1 MSCKV
6 YFNNSCSICKLEID
20 HYKKISKNI
29 DWVDISTCKD
39 SEKQTG
45 LNVDN
50 LYRRMHV
57 IEDGKLI
64 SGSKSFLI
72 IWEKIPKYKFLKRIF
87 ENPIIFHIFNI
98 FYEIVAYFLYLK
110 SKLKR

>member
-1 MSCKV
+1 M
-6 YFNNSCSICKLEID
+6 FNNKIINSNNDYLSGIVEL
-20 HYKKISKNI
+20 KKS
-29 DWVDISTCKD
+29 
-39 SEKQTG
+39 
-45 LNVDN
+45 N
-50 LYRRMHV
+50 LF

-87 ENPIIFHIFNI
+87 ENPIIFPIFNI
-98 FYEIVAYFLYLK
+98 FYDIVAYFLYLK